1 MRNKEIMQNM
11 TIKPHQAKNINKQKS
26 EKKNQIDILYLKT
39 TVTKTNNSKIVEGL
53 NNKLNCQKN

>member
-11 TIKPHQAKNINKQKS
+11 TIKSHQAKNINKQKS